1 MLKAKHKADDQET
14 KKRNP
19 NFAKPRGHWSGGCVV
34 LEWLW
39 EDTPCPRAEKP
50 QQDGRLRSTGAAAA
64 LVWSDF
70 EEITHVPGQ
79 RRSPRKAAG
88 GAKSCLES
96 NPVPARDAQ
105 WAQTNLVGT
114 RTQRPHRDW
123 DRTVFECLL
132 WRYGSAV
139 DWCKGRGYGCSRPGC
154 GISPL
159 GGGCH

>member
-1 MLKAKHKADDQET
+1 MT
-14 KKRNP
+14 KKPRRGIQILP
-19 NFAKPRGHWSGGCVV
+19 NQGGTGVVAAWRWSDFEKIPHVQGQWRPSKMGGAGA
-34 LEWLW
+34 WLHS
-39 EDTPCPRAEKP
+39 A
-50 QQDGRLRSTGAAAA
+50 GAAAA
-64 LVWSDF
+64 LVWSDS

-96 NPVPARDAQ
+96 NPIPSRDAQ

-139 DWCKGRGYGCSRPGC
+139 DCCKGRGSGCSRPGY

-159 GGGCH
+159 RGGCH